1 MIRAGLAALLVVLAH
16 SVGPVEAG
24 DVKVVVSG
32 AGRSASQR
40 AIGAS
45 GGQVVVSSP
54 SRVTVGPS
62 SRVVVNAPSRVVV
75 APPSQVIVN
84 APSRIFVRT
93 PPVLAFPV
101 YVAAPR
107 RCLVP
112 GYWAYAWIAQSYA
125 YSAWVDGQYSEEGLW
140 VGGYWEPRIYSSGY
154 YQPYWIPE
162 RWSDC

>member
-24 DVKVVVSG
+24 AVKVVVSG

-84 APSRIFVRT
+84 APSRIIVRT

-101 YVAAPR
+101 
-107 RCLVP
+107 
-112 GYWAYAWIAQSYA
+112 
-125 YSAWVDGQYSEEGLW
+125 
-140 VGGYWEPRIYSSGY
+140 
-154 YQPYWIPE
+154 
-162 RWSDC
+162 